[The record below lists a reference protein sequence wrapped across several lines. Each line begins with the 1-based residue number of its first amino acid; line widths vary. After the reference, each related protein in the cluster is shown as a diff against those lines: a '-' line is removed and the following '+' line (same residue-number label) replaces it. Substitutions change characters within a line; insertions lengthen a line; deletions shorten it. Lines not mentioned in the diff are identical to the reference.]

1 MCIESRHDWLQELT
15 ARYGDYL
22 SFSLAVPPK
31 QTEMAIEAIE
41 QMVPGAS
48 VVHCL
53 GGSLKLELPSASIDI
68 SQLFDYMDGVKKR
81 NVLQVRDWG
90 VSHATLEE
98 VFIRITREA
107 GVRLTAFT

>member
-1 MCIESRHDWLQELT
+1 MT

-22 SFSLAVPPK
+22 SFSLAVNPK
-31 QTEMAIEAIE
+31 HTEMAVEAIE
-41 QMVPGAS
+41 HLVPGARL
-48 VVHCL
+48 VHCL
-53 GGSLKLELPSASIDI
+53 EGTVKLELPSVGVDI
-68 SQLFDYMDGVKKR
+68 GELFEYMEGIKNR
-81 NVLQVRDWG
+81 NVLHVRDWG

>member
-1 MCIESRHDWLQELT
+1 
-15 ARYGDYL
+15 
-22 SFSLAVPPK
+22 
-31 QTEMAIEAIE
+31 MAIEAIE
-41 QMVPGAS
+41 RIAPGAN

-53 GGSLKLELPSASIDI
+53 EGSLKLELPSASVDI
-68 SQLFDYMDGVKKR
+68 SQLFEHMDGIKKR
-81 NVLQVRDWG
+81 NVLLQVRDWG

>member
-1 MCIESRHDWLQELT
+1 MQELT

-41 QMVPGAS
+41 RIAPGAN

-53 GGSLKLELPSASIDI
+53 EGSLKLELPSASVDI
-68 SQLFDYMDGVKKR
+68 SQLFEHMDSIKMR

>member
-1 MCIESRHDWLQELT
+1 MTFGHGRLQELT

-41 QMVPGAS
+41 RIARGAN

-53 GGSLKLELPSASIDI
+53 EGSLKLELPSASVDI
-68 SQLFDYMDGVKKR
+68 SQLFEHMDSIKKR